1 MKKKIIY
8 AVTGILFLISLMF
21 AEYRFIMHNIKIYLK
36 EKNIVYVEIFGQADE
51 YYID

>member
-8 AVTGILFLISLMF
+8 AIIGILFLISLMF

-36 EKNIVYVEIFGQADE
+36 EENTAYIEIFGQADE
-51 YYID
+51 YYTD